1 MAGFV
6 LMNTLSDNGG
16 VTRGIC
22 HMKDRYLTRIKET
35 KNIRKTPDGAE
46 ADGTAID
53 TDSLVSMNMWGFRPD
68 YLQQLEQGF
77 RDFFRKEVPENPLK
91 SEFLIPIHVGD
102 LLEADGIS
110 IKVLPT
116 DDTWYGMTYKED
128 VPEVR
133 KSFAQLIRGGIYTEE
148 LFDDLA

>member
-6 LMNTLSDNGG
+6 LKNTLSDNGG

-22 HMKDRYLTRIKET
+22 HMKDHYLTRIKET
-35 KNIRKTPDGAE
+35 KNIRKTPEGAE

-53 TDSLVSMNMWGFRPD
+53 IDSPVSMNMWGFRPE
-68 YLQQLEQGF
+68 YLLQLEQGF
-77 RDFFRKEVPENPLK
+77 RDFFRKEVPKNPLK

-110 IKVLPT
+110 VKVLPT

-133 KSFAQLIRGGIYTEE
+133 KSFAKLISDGIYTEE

>member
-6 LMNTLSDNGG
+6 LKNTLSDNGG

-22 HMKDRYLTRIKET
+22 HMKDHYLTRIKET
-35 KNIRKTPDGAE
+35 KNIRKTPEGAE

-53 TDSLVSMNMWGFRPD
+53 IDSPVSMNMWGFRPE

-91 SEFLIPIHVGD
+91 SEFLIPIHVGN

-110 IKVLPT
+110 VKVLPT

-133 KSFAQLIRGGIYTEE
+133 KSFAKLIQGGIYTEE